1 MSYAMETYYAQRAA
15 EYEQIYQR
23 PERQDDLTSL
33 ATLLHTT
40 FQGHDVLEI
49 ACGTGYWTQHIARS
63 ARSVVATDYNAAVLD
78 IARHKAYP
86 DNIVSLQQADAYE
99 LVTVSGDFTAAFAG
113 FWLSHV
119 PRVRLPTFLATLHA
133 KLRSGA
139 VVAMLDNVYVEGSST
154 PIARTDAEGNTYQI
168 RQLSNGIRYE
178 ILKNFPT
185 NAALQEMFAPYA
197 SSMEIIICT
206 YFWLACYELR

>member
-1 MSYAMETYYAQRAA
+1 MSYAMQTYYAHRAA

-33 ATLLHTT
+33 AALLGTT
-40 FQGHDVLEI
+40 FHGQAVLEI
-49 ACGTGYWTQHIARS
+49 ACGTGYWTQRIARS
-63 ARSVVATDYNAAVLD
+63 ARSIVATDYNAEVLD

-86 DNIVSLQQADAYE
+86 DNIVSFQQADAYE
-99 LVTVSGDFTAAFAG
+99 LANVLGDFTAAFAG

-119 PRVRLPTFLATLHA
+119 PRTRLAAFLATLHA
-133 KLRSGA
+133 RLRSGA
-139 VVAMLDNVYVEGSST
+139 VVAMLDNVYVEGNST

-168 RQLSNGIRYE
+168 RQLSNGTRYE

-185 NAALQEMFAPYA
+185 HAALRETFAPYA
-197 SSMEIIICT
+197 SAIEIRHCT
-206 YFWLACYELR
+206 YFWLARYQLR

>member
-1 MSYAMETYYAQRAA
+1 METYYAQRAV
-15 EYEQIYQR
+15 EYEQIYHR
-23 PERQDDLTSL
+23 SERQDDLTHL
-33 ATLLHTT
+33 ATLLRSL

-49 ACGTGYWTQHIARS
+49 ACGTGYWTQHLARS
-63 ARSVVATDYNAAVLD
+63 ARSVVATDYNAEVLA

-86 DNIVSLQQADAYE
+86 DNTVSLLQADAYT
-99 LVTVSGDFTAAFAG
+99 LANVAGDFTAAFAG

-119 PRVRLPTFLATLHA
+119 PRARLPAFLATLHA

-139 VVAMLDNVYVEGSST
+139 VVVMIDNLYVEGNST

-168 RQLSNGIRYE
+168 RQLTDGTRYE

-185 NAALQEMFAPYA
+185 NAALQETFAPCA
-197 SSMEIIICT
+197 RTVEILNYT
-206 YFWLACYELR
+206 YFWLVRYELV